1 MFAHRSSALL
11 SQRAVTGDNLRLKP
25 NFPFSSGACGSL
37 GLAHEKLILT
47 TVGLPPRVA
56 GSIQSARSFCM
67 DSLYNA

>member
-11 SQRAVTGDNLRLKP
+11 SQRAPKP
-25 NFPFSSGACGSL
+25 NFPSSSEACGSL

-47 TVGLPPRVA
+47 TVGLQPRVA